1 MTSTPKA
8 LLRQITDRDGHVSFW
23 TGDDVPELVPQ
34 HRQGG
39 MGGSKRKHR
48 PSNVV
53 WLESLLN
60 GHIESDPELQAEA
73 VRRGIKVSQH
83 ADPEKVPIMSADGS
97 WWLLTDDG
105 EKTPYAGDWEGERG

>member
-1 MTSTPKA
+1 MGSTPKS
-8 LLRQITDRDGHVSFW
+8 LMKTITQRDGHESFW

-39 MGGSKRKHR
+39 MGGSSRKHR
-48 PSNVV
+48 PSNVI

-60 GHIESDPELQAEA
+60 GLIESDSELQAEA
-73 VRRGIKVSQH
+73 FRRGVKVSQH

-105 EKTPYAGDWEGERG
+105 LRTPYSGEWESSH